1 MEYKFLMLCSVCLM
15 IMGACEVASLR
26 QMESLSTSSKTE
38 QLPNTSRKY
47 FRRIHYQN
55 NGYGYNGLL
64 DKIRKEDCTRFTD
77 SAYMDYTGAG
87 QYRDSQLAKTFEKI
101 KSTPFGNTH
110 SNSPASKNSEVEVE
124 NARNVILDWFHTSS
138 RDYDV
143 VFTSGA
149 TAGLHLVGETF
160 SWTPQSHFYYL
171 RENHNS
177 VLGIREIALHSGASF
192 HVVSSSD
199 VEEECN
205 MPSSDKPSGKANNLF
220 AFPLEENF
228 SGKIF
233 PKNWIT
239 QIQGKNHFDCS
250 GNWYVLLDLAA
261 YAPTHDFNLTEYPA
275 DFVVLSFYKIFGFP
289 TGIGALLI
297 RKSSA
302 HVLNKVYYG
311 GGSVLQTV
319 TKSGEHRVP
328 SSISRRFEDGTP
340 NFLGILSIP
349 YGFDAIRE
357 VGGIEAVNKHTTIVT
372 QYLVAKLKQLVHSTG
387 VPLLRIYGN
396 HDTESELQGPIVTV
410 NVQTPDKT
418 LVSFV
423 EVEKAAARHKIH
435 LRAGWHCNPGAAY
448 ASLGLSEE
456 TVIQQIR
463 EHQCFSG
470 ECSHQSAL
478 TVVNGVMAGGVRIS
492 LGYMTTFEDC
502 DRVVEFFRSEY
513 LHWIF
518 CLTS

>member
-1 MEYKFLMLCSVCLM
+1 MPCY
-15 IMGACEVASLR
+15 I
-26 QMESLSTSSKTE
+26 
-38 QLPNTSRKY
+38 
-47 FRRIHYQN
+47 
-55 NGYGYNGLL
+55 
-64 DKIRKEDCTRFTD
+64 
-77 SAYMDYTGAG
+77 
-87 QYRDSQLAKTFEKI
+87 
-101 KSTPFGNTH
+101 
-110 SNSPASKNSEVEVE
+110 
-124 NARNVILDWFHTSS
+124 
-138 RDYDV
+138 
-143 VFTSGA
+143 
-149 TAGLHLVGETF
+149 AGLHLVGETF

-319 TKSGEHRVP
+319 TKSGEHR
-328 SSISRRFEDGTP
+328 
-340 NFLGILSIP
+340 
-349 YGFDAIRE
+349 
-357 VGGIEAVNKHTTIVT
+357 
-372 QYLVAKLKQLVHSTG
+372 
-387 VPLLRIYGN
+387 
-396 HDTESELQGPIVTV
+396 
-410 NVQTPDKT
+410 
-418 LVSFV
+418 
-423 EVEKAAARHKIH
+423 
-435 LRAGWHCNPGAAY
+435 
-448 ASLGLSEE
+448 
-456 TVIQQIR
+456 
-463 EHQCFSG
+463 
-470 ECSHQSAL
+470 
-478 TVVNGVMAGGVRIS
+478 
-492 LGYMTTFEDC
+492 
-502 DRVVEFFRSEY
+502 
-513 LHWIF
+513 
-518 CLTS
+518 